1 MVAVDPFVISST
13 YYETIKEILNCN
25 SLALVPIQ
33 TNLVDLVWESEGGCP
48 QRPLTPI
55 FVLPIKYSGKTP

>member
-13 YYETIKEILNCN
+13 YYETIRETLTCN
-25 SLALVPIQ
+25 SLVLVPIQ

-48 QRPLTPI
+48 QRPVTPI
-55 FVLPIKYSGKTP
+55 FVLPMKYSGKTQ